1 MEGLCNVYCDFKV
14 QGHSGHSRLH
24 KMDRVLNE
32 HIYIIEKLGNC
43 RNMLYY
49 YLVNVVILNMFV
61 DGPGLKAVGKNGLIP
76 SCVELSNGLE
86 FQLLIDLYLSLAFE
100 TPTCY

>member
-14 QGHSGHSRLH
+14 QGHSGQSRLH

-43 RNMLYY
+43 RNMLY
-49 YLVNVVILNMFV
+49 
-61 DGPGLKAVGKNGLIP
+61 PP
-76 SCVELSNGLE
+76 PE
-86 FQLLIDLYLSLAFE
+86 FKIINSD
-100 TPTCY
+100 